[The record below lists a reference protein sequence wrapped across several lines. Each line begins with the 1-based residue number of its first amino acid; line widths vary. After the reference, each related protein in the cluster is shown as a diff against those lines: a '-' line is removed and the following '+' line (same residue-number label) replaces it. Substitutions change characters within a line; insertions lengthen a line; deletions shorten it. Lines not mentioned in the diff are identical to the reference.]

1 MNFYKRLMF
10 FSSGFVIGLLVLS
23 FFLVGKR
30 ASCSYLPNDR
40 VIKNINTK
48 KIIYDKLSDTMTT
61 SDSILIKKVIISG
74 RIDFSKSKI
83 GLDSCNYYHIGNK
96 IDGRKYVVLLNN
108 CDEYVLVDKF
118 LKLN

>member
-1 MNFYKRLMF
+1 MF

-48 KIIYDKLSDTMTT
+48 KIIYDKLSDTMTE
-61 SDSILIKKVIISG
+61 SDSILIKKIITSG
-74 RIDFSKSKI
+74 RVDFSKSKTI
-83 GLDSCNYYHIGNK
+83 INQVK
-96 IDGRKYVVLLNN
+96 ISSN
-108 CDEYVLVDKF
+108 
-118 LKLN
+118 